1 MDPCTILGAAGA
13 LANVIDVLGK
23 TLRGINDLRCQWRDA
38 DLSILTLESQLS
50 ALGSALVKIK
60 QWTESSEGEI
70 HHQLVMDLDSSVAC
84 CHVLVSK
91 IDAEVSQFR
100 FSNNILQASSRFRL
114 LLKTKDFEKIQVML
128 ERQTGALGLLLIA
141 CNTTALTEQKALLEQ
156 RPVRKALLKIQSDSA
171 SLIVH
176 RDGDSRITS
185 RTVASMVSRL
195 SEMFDFDTELF
206 STAIYRTWMKG
217 VVKERHGHSH
227 SHSRAKSEAPKRPS
241 HGGQRPHHKSPT
253 RYEHLRLSSY
263 IDI

>member
-38 DLSILTLESQLS
+38 DLSVLTLESQLS
-50 ALGSALVKIK
+50 ALGTALVRIQ
-60 QWTESSEGEI
+60 QWTEASDGEI

-84 CHVLVSK
+84 CRLLVDK

-100 FSNNILQASSRFRL
+100 YTNNMLQASSRFRL
-114 LLKTKDFEKIQVML
+114 LLKTKDFEKVQVMI
-128 ERQTGALGLLLIA
+128 ERQTGALGLLLMA
-141 CNTTALTEQKALLEQ
+141 CNTYVFFFYNFMAEGFADSTRTALTEQKALLEQ
-156 RPVRKALLKIQSDSA
+156 RPVRKALLKMQSDSA

-185 RTVASMVSRL
+185 RTMASMVSRL

-206 STAIYRTWMKG
+206 STTIYRTWMKG
-217 VVKERHGHSH
+217 VVKERHGHA
-227 SHSRAKSEAPKRPS
+227 RPPKSQSLPSQLEPKYR
-241 HGGQRPHHKSPT
+241 SPVP
-253 RYEHLRLSSY
+253 
-263 IDI
+263 